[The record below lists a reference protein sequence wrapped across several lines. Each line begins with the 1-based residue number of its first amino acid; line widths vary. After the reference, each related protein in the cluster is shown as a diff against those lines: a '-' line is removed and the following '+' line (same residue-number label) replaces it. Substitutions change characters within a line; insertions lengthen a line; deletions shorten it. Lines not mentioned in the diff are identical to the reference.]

1 MSGRASR
8 GAAIAD
14 RPPVATFYD
23 QRKATRGAELARSV
37 HQQLN
42 ELADLVR
49 EGEADAELRVL
60 ADRVIDI
67 VEPASAK

>member
-1 MSGRASR
+1 MS
-8 GAAIAD
+8 
-14 RPPVATFYD
+14 RPPVATFYN
-23 QRKATRGAELARSV
+23 QRKADLAAELARDV
-37 HQQLN
+37 YAKLN

-67 VEPASAK
+67 VEPASPK